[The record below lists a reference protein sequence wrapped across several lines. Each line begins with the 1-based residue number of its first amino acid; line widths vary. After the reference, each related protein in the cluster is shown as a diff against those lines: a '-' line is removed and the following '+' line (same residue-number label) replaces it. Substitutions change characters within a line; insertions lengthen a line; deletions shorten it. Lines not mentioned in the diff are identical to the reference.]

1 MRRIGPWLIS
11 MIVGSL
17 LATSVATPA
26 IATGGTK
33 DDTFGDGGR
42 AITGWDGPIK
52 GTPYWEIR
60 GCSGSA
66 FDVEIQADGGIVLAG
81 AKGLDFRPHFAL
93 ARHLPDGT
101 TDPSFA
107 GDGIVGAFNV
117 PGFAVDAKIQADDDI
132 VAVGTV
138 GRRAGTIGGEL
149 QTHPGSKFALVRLHP
164 DGSFDDTFSGDGRV
178 ETAFGDERRAQANAV
193 AIGSDEKLVVAG
205 SVGNSVAVARYL
217 TDGSLDP
224 SFSANGRLRARF
236 VDGSRSEQASD
247 ITVLGDGTI
256 VIAAVACDQRRC
268 RLVLA
273 RFLSDGT
280 LDATF
285 GGDGVARQPIKGP
298 FTGDLVEQADGKLL
312 VGAFHQLFR
321 FDADGSLDTTFSD
334 DGWARTGVAADGVA
348 IQTDGGILVSGTG
361 PIRESGLWVVEV
373 SRFLGTGVL
382 DTGFGN
388 DGTARASFPGF
399 ENASYGVTI
408 QPDGKIVAAGTTSD
422 INVDGKWAVARFLG
436 S

>member
-1 MRRIGPWLIS
+1 MV
-11 MIVGSL
+11 VGSF
-17 LATSVATPA
+17 LAVSLATPA
-26 IATGGTK
+26 IATAGAK

-60 GCSGSA
+60 GCAGSA

-81 AKGLDFRPHFAL
+81 AKGSDYRPHFAL

-117 PGFAVDAKIQADDDI
+117 PGLAVDATIQADDDI

-138 GRRAGTIGGEL
+138 GRRAGTIGAEL

-164 DGSFDDTFSGDGRV
+164 DGSFDETFSGDGRV
-178 ETAFGDERRAQANAV
+178 QTAFGDERRAQANAV
-193 AIGSDEKLVVAG
+193 AIGSDGKLVVVG
-205 SVGNSVAVARYL
+205 SASHVVAAARYL
-217 TDGSLDP
+217 ADGSLDP
-224 SFSANGRLRARF
+224 SFSANGKLRARSI
-236 VDGSRSEQASD
+236 DGSRSAQASD
-247 ITVLGDGTI
+247 VAVLGDGKI
-256 VIAAVACDQRRC
+256 VIAAVACDRRRC

-273 RFLSDGT
+273 RFLSDGS

-285 GGDGVARQPIKGP
+285 GHDGVVRQPMTGP
-298 FTGDLVEQADGKLL
+298 STGDLVAQVDGKLV

-321 FDADGSLDTTFSD
+321 FDEEGSLDTSFSD

-348 IQTDGGILVSGTG
+348 LQTDGSILVSGTG
-361 PIRESGLWVVEV
+361 PIRESGTWVVEV

-382 DTGFGN
+382 DTAFGN
-388 DGTARASFPGF
+388 DGTSRASFPGF

-422 INVDGKWAVARFLG
+422 VNVDGKWAVARFLG
-436 S
+436 G

>member
-1 MRRIGPWLIS
+1 MV
-11 MIVGSL
+11 VGSL
-17 LATSVATPA
+17 LAVSLATPA
-26 IATGGTK
+26 IATAGAK

-60 GCSGSA
+60 GCAGSA

-81 AKGLDFRPHFAL
+81 AKGSDYRPHFAL

-117 PGFAVDAKIQADDDI
+117 PGFAVDATIQADDDI

-164 DGSFDDTFSGDGRV
+164 DGSFDETFSGDGRV
-178 ETAFGDERRAQANAV
+178 QTAFGDERRAQANAV
-193 AIGSDEKLVVAG
+193 AIGSDGKLVVVGSAG
-205 SVGNSVAVARYL
+205 HVVAAARYL
-217 TDGSLDP
+217 ADGSLDP
-224 SFSANGRLRARF
+224 SFSANGKLRARSI
-236 VDGSRSEQASD
+236 DGSRSAQASD
-247 ITVLGDGTI
+247 VAVLGDGKI
-256 VIAAVACDQRRC
+256 VIAAVACDRRRC

-273 RFLSDGT
+273 RFLSDGS

-285 GGDGVARQPIKGP
+285 GHDGVVRQPMTGP
-298 FTGDLVEQADGKLL
+298 STGDLVAQVDGKLV

-321 FDADGSLDTTFSD
+321 FDEEGSLDTSFSD

-348 IQTDGGILVSGTG
+348 LQTDGSILVSGTG
-361 PIRESGLWVVEV
+361 PIRESGTWVVEV

-382 DTGFGN
+382 DTAFGN
-388 DGTARASFPGF
+388 DGTSRASFPGF

-422 INVDGKWAVARFLG
+422 VNVDGKWAVARFLG
-436 S
+436 G